1 MNGAIVLCVWTQRDG
16 EMSGRRDEKCKHFSD
31 FQGGGGGWV
40 AGGSG
45 NPKAITM

>member
-16 EMSGRRDEKCKHFSD
+16 EMSGSGDEKRKHFSD
-31 FQGGGGGWV
+31 FQCGGV